1 MSCLSHTHR
10 CGLAALFLLGACSTP
25 KPEATPPAAA
35 AAAAAAAAP
44 TGAPGAAG
52 VPQISDAERLVLD
65 SANRLY
71 RAKDYKGALAGYRRA
86 AAIAPMDIAPWFGV
100 YMVGAVTQDKALGEE
115 ASREMTARGG
125 APGEAD
131 SMAVKAH
138 QVVKPKPTSTM
149 H

>member
-1 MSCLSHTHR
+1 MPRMSLTHR
-10 CGLAALFLLGACSTP
+10 CGLAALVLLGACSGK

-35 AAAAAAAAP
+35 AAAAAATQQP
-44 TGAPGAAG
+44 GAPGVA
-52 VPQISDAERLVLD
+52 VISDAERMVLD
-65 SANRLY
+65 TANNLF

-86 AAIAPMDIAPWFGV
+86 AAIAPTDIAPWFGV
-100 YMVGAVTQDKALGEE
+100 YMVGAVTKDIALGEE
-115 ASREMTARGG
+115 AKREMTARGG

-138 QVVKPKPTSTM
+138 QVVKPKPTSTI